1 MADQLLITKK
11 DNAILSV
18 RVEDKKAVQI
28 QAQSRHADTLLG
40 NIYVGK
46 VRNIVKNINAAFV
59 EYEQGKMGYLSLDT
73 KICPIHTD
81 GVVSDGTRV
90 LMGDEIIV
98 QIEREA
104 VKTKPP
110 TLSGTLNLP
119 GKYVVLIYGENMV
132 SISSK
137 IRDAEKKQ
145 QLRKFLQDNIDGDY
159 GFIARTNSK
168 DVSEEKIL
176 KEIEFLKQQ
185 LEKILKYGI
194 HRAKFNCIYQAPAAY
209 LCDIRDSY
217 DSRLEDIIT
226 DDDDIYSEIT
236 EFIKVYQPEDIKKV
250 RRWNENDGKLDA
262 VYDVTKTLEHA
273 LMPKVWLKNGGY
285 LVIQPTEAL
294 VSIDVNTG
302 KAISKKKDVQKTFL
316 KVNLEAATQIAKQLR
331 LRNLSGMILIDF
343 IDMKEP
349 EYNKQLMDRLRMEF
363 AKDPVRTIL
372 VDMTKLGLVEV
383 TRKKVR
389 KSLYEQIRECE
400 VNVLEQT

>member
-1 MADQLLITKK
+1 MANQLLITKK
-11 DNAILSV
+11 DGAVLSV
-18 RVEDKKAVQI
+18 RVEDGKVAQI
-28 QAQSRHADTLLG
+28 QAQPEDAGSLLG
-40 NIYVGK
+40 DIYVGK

-59 EYEQGKMGYLSLDT
+59 EYEQGKMGYLSLDA
-73 KICPIHTD
+73 KVCPIHTD

-90 LMGDEIIV
+90 LIGDEIIV

-110 TLSGTLNLP
+110 TLSGTLNFP
-119 GKYVVLIYGENMV
+119 GKYVVLIYGEKTV

-137 IRDAEKKQ
+137 IKDAERKQ
-145 QLRKFLQDNIDGDY
+145 QLREFLRNNIDGDY
-159 GFIARTNSK
+159 GFVARTNCK
-168 DVSEEKIL
+168 DASDEKIL
-176 KEIEFLKQQ
+176 KEIAFLKQQ
-185 LEKILKYGI
+185 LENIKKFGV
-194 HRAKFNCIYQAPAAY
+194 HRAKFNCLYHAPDAY

-217 DSRLEDIIT
+217 DSLLESIIT
-226 DDDDIYSEIT
+226 DDDEIFNRIM
-236 EFIKVYQPEDIKKV
+236 EFAKIYQPEDIKKIK
-250 RRWNENDGKLDA
+250 RWDNADGKLDA

-343 IDMKEP
+343 IDMKDAD
-349 EYNKQLMDRLRMEF
+349 YNKQLMDRLRTEF
-363 AKDPVRTIL
+363 AKDPVKTIL

-389 KSLYEQIRECE
+389 KSLYEQIKDAQDYSKPD
-400 VNVLEQT
+400 L

>member
-1 MADQLLITKK
+1 MANQLLITKK
-11 DNAILSV
+11 DGAVLSV
-18 RVEDKKAVQI
+18 RVEDGKVAQI
-28 QAQSRHADTLLG
+28 QAQPEDAGSLLG
-40 NIYVGK
+40 DIYVGK

-59 EYEQGKMGYLSLDT
+59 EYEQGKMGYLSLDA
-73 KICPIHTD
+73 KVCPIHTD

-90 LMGDEIIV
+90 LIGDEIII

-110 TLSGTLNLP
+110 TLSGTLNFP
-119 GKYVVLIYGENMV
+119 GKYVVLIYGERTV

-137 IRDAEKKQ
+137 IKDAERKQ
-145 QLRKFLQDNIDGDY
+145 QLRGFLRNNIDGDY
-159 GFIARTNSK
+159 GFVARTNCK
-168 DVSEEKIL
+168 DASDEKIL
-176 KEIEFLKQQ
+176 KEIAFLKQQ
-185 LEKILKYGI
+185 LENIKKFGV
-194 HRAKFNCIYQAPAAY
+194 HRAKFNCLYHAPDAY

-217 DSRLEDIIT
+217 DSLLESIIT
-226 DDDDIYSEIT
+226 DDDEIFNRIM
-236 EFIKVYQPEDIKKV
+236 EFAKIYQPEDIKKIK
-250 RRWNENDGKLDA
+250 RWDNADGKLDA

-343 IDMKEP
+343 IDMKDAD
-349 EYNKQLMDRLRMEF
+349 YNKQLMDRLRTEF
-363 AKDPVRTIL
+363 AKDPVKTIL

-389 KSLYEQIRECE
+389 KSLYEQIKDTQDYSKSD
-400 VNVLEQT
+400 L